1 MRRAKR
7 WFAKSEPP
15 ALVRLRARTG
25 EFIEGPV
32 ELRTKT
38 KDGHERAWVTRAAQG
53 LCMIHFHA
61 AEQIELELIHA
72 PKNAPTRRAA
82 VRLSRDDVAFGYAPV
97 LWLD

>member
-1 MRRAKR
+1 M
-7 WFAKSEPP
+7 
-15 ALVRLRARTG
+15 
-25 EFIEGPV
+25 
-32 ELRTKT
+32 
-38 KDGHERAWVTRAAQG
+38 TRAAQG